1 MKKLCAALC
10 MIAFSN
16 FSSAATL
23 MATTPVKSDAPTAN
37 LLGGYCLPY
46 TKICW

>member
-10 MIAFSN
+10 MIAFAN

-23 MATTPVKSDAPTAN
+23 MAATPVKGEAPAAN
-37 LLGGYCLPY
+37 LLGGYCIPY
-46 TKICW
+46 TKICF